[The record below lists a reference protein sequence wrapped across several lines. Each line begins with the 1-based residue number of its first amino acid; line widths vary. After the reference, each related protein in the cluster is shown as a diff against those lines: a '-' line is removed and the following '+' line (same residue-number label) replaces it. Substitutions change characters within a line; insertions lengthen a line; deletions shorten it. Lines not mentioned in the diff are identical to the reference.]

1 MTYDARTRRR
11 RIGHLEDSVRKVQRE
26 VSKVSLQRFVA
37 SVLPFKSAR
46 DGLTARHAA
55 LVKMVDND
63 RAEIERLREGR
74 G

>member
-1 MTYDARTRRR
+1 MTPERDGGVSD
-11 RIGHLEDSVRKVQRE
+11 IWRE